1 MTGKSQG
8 EAVNILRG
16 ARGLVKII
24 VQREEVLQS
33 AQAPAVEVSC
43 FRFYI
48 STSFVVFFTPCD
60 CSQKN
65 RPDSV
70 HRKEKRRY
78 ASKV

>member
-48 STSFVVFFTPCD
+48 CECMNCQSTPYFT
-60 CSQKN
+60 N
-65 RPDSV
+65 L
-70 HRKEKRRY
+70 
-78 ASKV
+78 

>member
-48 STSFVVFFTPCD
+48 STSFVVFITP

-65 RPDSV
+65 RPDAV